1 MSFAIFNGLSFS
13 GDDGWPVRAIFI
25 ASYSIFMLNTQ
36 FL

>member
-1 MSFAIFNGLSFS
+1 MSFAIFNGLFFQE
-13 GDDGWPVRAIFI
+13 DDRWPVRAIFI